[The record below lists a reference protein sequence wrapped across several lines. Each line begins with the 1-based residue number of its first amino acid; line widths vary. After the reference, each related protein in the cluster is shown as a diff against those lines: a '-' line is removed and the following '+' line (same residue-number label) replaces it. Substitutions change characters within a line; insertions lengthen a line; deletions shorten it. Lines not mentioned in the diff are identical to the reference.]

1 MFIHLVYQ
9 RDLIMKINSSPV
21 LKNPKLTLNKDIQN
35 RKSGY
40 IKSTRSDEFVSSTK
54 NVRKSNDFITLAEG
68 IKNYF
73 KYGFSSAE
81 DFKILSK
88 FCTVNGL
95 ICEPALD
102 LVLNMYKD
110 LGGGDFIDAKDCE
123 SSSQFDFINYMD
135 SVKTNGKFDNIKLE
149 LAKKIEKP
157 FEFLKLQSHID
168 ELKYNRKDYPILI
181 KALDNGADIYFLMD
195 SMHILNK
202 AKKPYSKILDM
213 VKLSN
218 KLKEQNPA
226 SDFIDSIAINCY
238 ENPVPIINFYT
249 PDVVSIIDNTEKPQF
264 YPETTEL
271 ANTMKNELLTQY
283 KEIGNKHTVKYVN
296 IITDKDSKVHF
307 LQIMTSGENDS
318 SMHILNRGY
327 NNEGKLVSVENSDI
341 SSNKKGKTYFQ
352 DMVTHTEVCREYEI
366 INPYWHLIKEQ
377 KITRKTPD
385 GKILRTEYYKL
396 SKLPGV
402 YDVFYSYPDGHIE
415 VISRGA
421 EDPLTGE
428 KIKKAHLTST
438 ANVASNVQYNE
449 QPNGSANYVYK
460 ITGANGNTLLERQ
473 VSKKVIDDNHII
485 STIDGREYSIKH
497 ESNKLVISSLVG
509 GKPVGKKYYMNIV
522 NGNSTKK
529 RPAVIADPHNSVISS
544 LKDVP
549 AEFIIKLIDKKIIID
564 KTKNKPSAFLPSE
577 NKIEINSTS
586 PASNFVILHEG
597 VHSLDIDFIHNTIQY
612 NLSKNT
618 DFKKAIEKELRQAQ
632 ATEPALIF
640 NHEMNY
646 YFKLNAANRRIG
658 EIFADA
664 TALTYNLPDIN
675 SIALRVFE
683 LMRNF
688 PTSIAKSLS
697 NFNRVR

>member
-1 MFIHLVYQ
+1 
-9 RDLIMKINSSPV
+9 
-21 LKNPKLTLNKDIQN
+21 
-35 RKSGY
+35 
-40 IKSTRSDEFVSSTK
+40 
-54 NVRKSNDFITLAEG
+54 
-68 IKNYF
+68 
-73 KYGFSSAE
+73 
-81 DFKILSK
+81 
-88 FCTVNGL
+88 
-95 ICEPALD
+95 
-102 LVLNMYKD
+102 
-110 LGGGDFIDAKDCE
+110 
-123 SSSQFDFINYMD
+123 
-135 SVKTNGKFDNIKLE
+135 
-149 LAKKIEKP
+149 
-157 FEFLKLQSHID
+157 
-168 ELKYNRKDYPILI
+168 
-181 KALDNGADIYFLMD
+181 
-195 SMHILNK
+195 
-202 AKKPYSKILDM
+202 
-213 VKLSN
+213 
-218 KLKEQNPA
+218 
-226 SDFIDSIAINCY
+226 
-238 ENPVPIINFYT
+238 
-249 PDVVSIIDNTEKPQF
+249 
-264 YPETTEL
+264 
-271 ANTMKNELLTQY
+271 
-283 KEIGNKHTVKYVN
+283 
-296 IITDKDSKVHF
+296 
-307 LQIMTSGENDS
+307 
-318 SMHILNRGY
+318 
-327 NNEGKLVSVENSDI
+327 
-341 SSNKKGKTYFQ
+341 
-352 DMVTHTEVCREYEI
+352 MVTHTEVCREYEI

-449 QPNGSANYVYK
+449 QPDGSTNYVYK
-460 ITGANGNTLLERQ
+460 ITGADGNTLLERHI
-473 VSKKVIDDNHII
+473 SKKVIDDNHII
-485 STIDGREYSIKH
+485 STIDGREYSIKQ
-497 ESNKLVISSLVG
+497 ESNKLVISSLVD
-509 GKPVGKKYYMNIV
+509 GKPVGKKYSINIV
-522 NGNSTKK
+522 NSNSTKN
-529 RPAVIADPHNSVISS
+529 RPAVIADPRNSVISP

-688 PTSIAKSLS
+688 PTSIVKSLS